1 MNHLLALLAHHGY
14 VLVFAVVLAE
24 ALGLPAPAA
33 LALMAAGAA
42 AAAGTLSS
50 TIVFTVAL
58 VAMLLGDSILFV
70 LGGYMGWALLGI
82 LCQVSANP
90 DNCILR
96 SAES

>member
-42 AAAGTLSS
+42 AAAGTLSP

-58 VAMLLGDSILFV
+58 VAMLLGDSIAFRARRLH
-70 LGGYMGWALLGI
+70 GLGI
-82 LCQVSANP
+82 AWDSLPS
-90 DNCILR
+90 L
-96 SAES
+96 SESR